1 MTLETGGAVTYV
13 DPRGRERPAL
23 VTAVH
28 GSVENDPS
36 INLVVVSD
44 DEERRDA
51 HGRQIER
58 ETSVVHESDQ
68 GAEGSFW
75 R

>member
-1 MTLETGGAVTYV
+1 MSLKLGETVRYV
-13 DPRGRERPAL
+13 DARGRERPAL
-23 VTAVH
+23 VTAIH

-36 INLVVVSD
+36 INLVIVSD
-44 DEERRDA
+44 DEERHDA
-51 HGRQIER
+51 YGRQIER

-68 GAEGSFW
+68 GADGNFW